1 MASPIPAR
9 DHASRPR
16 YAWYVIAVLTLANV
30 SGNVDR
36 QIFSFLVGPLKRDFA
51 LTDTQVSYLGGIA
64 FALFF
69 TVLGLPIA
77 RWADRSNRRN
87 IMGGGVALW
96 SLFTTMC
103 AAASTYGRLLVMRIF
118 VGVGEAS
125 LQAPSVSLIADYFPR
140 ERLARAMSVYSLG
153 NFLGSGLAYFIG
165 GWIVGA
171 TVNGAPITVPLF
183 GTIRAWQVVFLL
195 IGIPGLVV
203 AALFL
208 TVAEPARRNVDQ
220 AGRYLPL
227 RALFKYVFANKRTY
241 FTHGIGFAV
250 SATVN
255 FGLAFWIP
263 AFFSRTYGWD
273 VSRTGRIQG
282 SLTMTLGVV
291 GVLLGGRIAD
301 WFVARGH
308 VDGPLRVGILAA
320 TGMLLFATLF
330 PLMPT
335 PTLAV
340 AMLAIVNVFAAL
352 PWGAA
357 NAAAAEMAPTALR
370 AQGAALYFFLLNLIS
385 GIFGPT
391 SVALFTDHM
400 FGESG
405 IARSLVAV
413 NVIGMSLA
421 IILLSVGLGAYRR
434 TLEYREQWDP
444 SA

>member
-1 MASPIPAR
+1 MPTR
-9 DHASRPR
+9 DGAPSPR

-36 QIFSFLVGPLKRDFA
+36 QIFSFLVGPLKRDLA

-87 IMGGGVALW
+87 IMGSGVALW
-96 SLFTTMC
+96 SVFTALC
-103 AAASTYGRLLVMRIF
+103 AGATTYARLLGMRVL

-125 LQAPSVSLIADYFPR
+125 LQAPSISLIADYFPR

-165 GWIVGA
+165 GWVVGMTA
-171 TVNGAPITVPLF
+171 GAAPVTVPVL
-183 GTIRAWQVVFLL
+183 GTIRAWQTVFLI
-195 IGIPGLVV
+195 IGLPGLLV

-208 TVAEPARRNVDQ
+208 TVREPARRNVDQ
-220 AGRYLPL
+220 AGRYIPL
-227 RALFKYVFANKRTY
+227 GALLRYVAANRRTY
-241 FTHGIGFAV
+241 LTHGIGFAV

-263 AFFSRTYGWD
+263 AFFARTYGWE
-273 VSRTGRIQG
+273 VSRTGRVQG
-282 SLTMTLGVV
+282 LLTMTLGVL
-291 GVLLGGRIAD
+291 GVLAGGRLAD
-301 WFVARGH
+301 WFVGRGK
-308 VDGPLRVGILAA
+308 VDGPLRVGIVASA
-320 TGMLLFATLF
+320 GMLVFATAF

-340 AMLAIVNVFAAL
+340 AALAVVNVFAAL

-357 NAAAAEMAPTALR
+357 AAATAEMTPTPLR
-370 AQGAALYFFLLNLIS
+370 AQGAAFYFFLLNLIS
-385 GIFGPT
+385 GVLGPT
-391 SVALFTDHM
+391 SVALFTDHV
-400 FGESG
+400 FGEASIG
-405 IARSLVAV
+405 RSLVAV
-413 NVIGMSLA
+413 NVIGMTLA
-421 IILLSVGLGAYRR
+421 IALFSVGLAAYRR
-434 TLEYREQWDP
+434 TLERREHWDP
-444 SA
+444 TT